1 MITGLVAKLV
11 SDGTISGLIG
21 SRCYINKA
29 PQAAKLP
36 YLVLTQLDSEEYI
49 TLDATTSNLRN
60 LTVDIDCKGRTF
72 IECETLTNAVKALLK
87 DYSGAAGS
95 YTIGASFFNSEVH
108 DYEPAADGGDAGIF
122 VITLDFDFQ
131 YNP

>member
-11 SDGTISGLIG
+11 SDGTIGGLIG

-29 PQAAKLP
+29 PQGAKLP
-36 YLVLTQLDSEEYI
+36 YLVLSQLDSEEYI
-49 TLDATTSNLRN
+49 TLDATTSDLRSI
-60 LTVDIDCKGRTF
+60 TIDIDCKGRTF
-72 IECETLTNAVKALLK
+72 VECETLTNAVKALLT

-95 YTIGASFFNSEVH
+95 YVIGASFFNSESH
-108 DYEPAADGGDAGIF
+108 DYEPEASGGDAGTF